1 MRVAQRS
8 LERAAEI
15 VATFTHERGTQD
27 HMTSSAERSSQ
38 LDCEPQPHAGLAI
51 VHDRTEGRGAVV
63 SLGGVARIAFGRGA
77 RPAAQASGSSTR
89 RAFDRV
95 GESADCDAPEAL
107 AADRVVA
114 AGALE
119 RMDHIVDRVAHSLIN
134 VLIRGETGAG
144 KEVLARRIHERS
156 PRAGRMVSINCAA
169 LSESLLESELFGHEM
184 GAFTGALKRKV
195 GLLES
200 ADGGTVFLDEIGEMP
215 LATQAKLLR
224 ALEQRE
230 VTRVG
235 ALRPVPIDARFVAAT
250 NRHVEEDVAAGRFRA
265 DLYFRINGITLTLPP
280 LRERVDEIEPLA
292 RAFAEDVSRQM
303 GLSSAPR
310 LSAESLTVLHRWR
323 WPGNIRELRNV
334 IQRAVLLC
342 GDDTVITPA
351 HLIIDD
357 IGPSLPVPPRAQHP
371 VAVPPP
377 IGSPA
382 RAAAGI
388 EDERERVVVALQ
400 QCAGNQAHAA
410 KLLGISRGTL
420 IKRVVDFGLPRPR
433 KRPRLERV

>member
-1 MRVAQRS
+1 
-8 LERAAEI
+8 
-15 VATFTHERGTQD
+15 
-27 HMTSSAERSSQ
+27 MTSSAERSSQ
-38 LDCEPQPHAGLAI
+38 LDCESQPHAGLAI

-77 RPAAQASGSSTR
+77 RPAAQASGGSTR

-95 GESADCDAPEAL
+95 DESADRDAPDAV
-107 AADRVVA
+107 ATDRVVA

-119 RMDHIVDRVAHSLIN
+119 RMDRIVDRVAHSLIN

-303 GLSSAPR
+303 GLPRAPR
-310 LSAESLTVLHRWR
+310 LSAASLAVLHRWR

-342 GDDTVITPA
+342 GDDSLITPG
-351 HLIIDD
+351 HLLIDD
-357 IGPSLPVPPRAQHP
+357 IGPSLSTPPQAPQP

-377 IGSPA
+377 LGSPP